1 MNKMINNYPD
11 VKKLIKRFYGADEF
25 IKGNTRYCLWIEND
39 DLQLAKSIPSI
50 RKRIE
55 NIKSFRLNSKKT
67 ATKKLATRPH
77 QFEDLNISKNNCI
90 IVPSVSSE
98 RRKYIPIG
106 FLEKNVIVSNAAHV
120 IYDPP
125 LYLLSILCSYMHMK
139 WVFTVGGYLGS
150 R

>member
-1 MNKMINNYPD
+1 MMSYGNKPVDSGNLLLNENEMNKMINNYPD

-67 ATKKLATRPH
+67 ATK
-77 QFEDLNISKNNCI
+77 N
-90 IVPSVSSE
+90 
-98 RRKYIPIG
+98 
-106 FLEKNVIVSNAAHV
+106 
-120 IYDPP
+120 
-125 LYLLSILCSYMHMK
+125 
-139 WVFTVGGYLGS
+139 
-150 R
+150 